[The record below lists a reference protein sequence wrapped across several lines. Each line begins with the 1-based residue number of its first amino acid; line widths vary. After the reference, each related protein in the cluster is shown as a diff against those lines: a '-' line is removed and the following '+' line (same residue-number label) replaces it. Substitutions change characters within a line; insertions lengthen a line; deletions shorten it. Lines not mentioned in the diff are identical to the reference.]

1 MKARWILLAICG
13 GGAIGL
19 GLLWVLTDAL
29 LGLWCAVRPHSTERG
44 HGVWK
49 TG

>member
-1 MKARWILLAICG
+1 MHTMGR
-13 GGAIGL
+13 
-19 GLLWVLTDAL
+19 DAL